1 MKTCLVTTLGFV
13 AGLAATGVAAAS
25 ADSVDIELAQNTGA
39 VDRSL
44 GNGSMGIGEGI
55 RRLPEQPGADR
66 VESKERQKKIYDEAG
81 HGDNDTDMEH
91 RPRRTLG
98 DRDRDDD

>member
-1 MKTCLVTTLGFV
+1 MNAYLGITFGLL
-13 AGLAATGVAAAS
+13 AGLAATGATAAPAG
-25 ADSVDIELAQNTGA
+25 SVDIELAQNTGA

-44 GNGSMGIGEGI
+44 GNGSMGVGEGI
-55 RRLPEQPGADR
+55 QPLPEQPAVDR
-66 VESKERQKKIYDEAG
+66 TEREERREKVYDEAG